1 MSRRIA
7 LITDVLHFIGQ
18 ASAEALTNDGFRVLC
33 CDEAFADGTE
43 RAKFINAHPALTPLA
58 AQSPEEIRDVI
69 ATDYG
74 RLDVLVNNDAYPADK
89 APVEE
94 VTQHALSETFGHL
107 LFRPYLLT
115 VALVPMMKEALQGKV
130 IFVSS
135 AAPLR
140 GLPNYSM
147 YVTARGA
154 ANTLAQ
160 TLAQE
165 LARWNIQVNALAPN
179 FVESPTYFP
188 PSLMENP
195 EIRDKIL
202 SNIPLGR
209 LGKQEEAAG
218 VISFLASQKSNFIT
232 GHVIPLAGGWA

>member
-1 MSRRIA
+1 MTQPIA
-7 LITDVLHFIGQ
+7 LITDVLHFIGKSS
-18 ASAEALTNDGFRVLC
+18 ASTLARDEFKVLC
-33 CDEAFADGTE
+33 CDAAFSDPETCDKFESDHPGLTALADQDPDEICATI
-43 RAKFINAHPALTPLA
+43 RA
-58 AQSPEEIRDVI
+58 
-69 ATDYG
+69 DYG
-74 RLDVLVNNDAYPADK
+74 RLDVLVNNDAYPANK
-89 APVEE
+89 ASIDEITEE
-94 VTQHALSETFGHL
+94 ALQETFGHL
-107 LFRPYLLT
+107 LFKPYLLT
-115 VALVPMMKEALQGKV
+115 SALVPLMKEAQCGKI

-154 ANTLAQ
+154 ANSLTQ

-218 VISFLASQKSNFIT
+218 VISFLAGESSNFIT

>member
-1 MSRRIA
+1 MTSRIA
-7 LITDVLHFIGQ
+7 LVTDVLHFIGHS
-18 ASAEALTNDGFRVLC
+18 SAAALADDGFRVLC
-33 CDEAFADGTE
+33 QDEAFTEPRE
-43 RAKFINAHPALTPLA
+43 RAAFGAAHPALTPLA
-58 AQSPEEIRDVI
+58 AQSPEQIKAAIV
-69 ATDYG
+69 ADYG
-74 RLDVLVNNDAYPADK
+74 RIDVLVNNDAYPAEK
-89 APVEE
+89 ASIEE
-94 VTQHALSETFGHL
+94 VTADALEKTFEHL

-115 VALVPMMKEALQGKV
+115 AALVPLMKDAEQGKI

-154 ANTLAQ
+154 ANTLTQ

-165 LARWNIQVNALAPN
+165 LGRWNIQVNALAPN

-195 EIRDKIL
+195 EVRDRIL
-202 SNIPLGR
+202 SRIPLGR
-209 LGKQEEAAG
+209 LGKQEEAAA
-218 VISFLASQKSNFIT
+218 VISFLASEKSSFIT
-232 GHVIPLAGGWA
+232 GHVIPMAGGWA

>member
-1 MSRRIA
+1 MTSPVA

-18 ASAEALTNDGFRVLC
+18 SSAEALSNDGFQVLC
-33 CDEAFADGTE
+33 CDEAFTDAEERSKFEAD
-43 RAKFINAHPALTPLA
+43 HPGLTALA
-58 AQSPEEIRDVI
+58 AQTPEEIKSTVQTEYR
-69 ATDYG
+69 
-74 RLDVLVNNDAYPADK
+74 RLDVLVNNDAYPAEK
-89 APVEE
+89 APIEE
-94 VTQHALSETFGHL
+94 ISSGSLQATFEHL

-115 VALVPMMKEALQGKV
+115 SAIVPMMKEAQSGKI

-160 TLAQE
+160 TLAME
-165 LARWNIQVNALAPN
+165 LGRWNIQVNALAPN

-195 EIRDKIL
+195 EVRDKIL

-218 VISFLASQKSNFIT
+218 VISFLASEKANFIT

>member
-1 MSRRIA
+1 MTQPIA
-7 LITDVLHFIGQ
+7 IVTDVLHFIGKS
-18 ASAEALTNDGFRVLC
+18 SAAALARDGFKVLC
-33 CDEAFADGTE
+33 CDEAFID
-43 RAKFINAHPALTPLA
+43 
-58 AQSPEEIRDVI
+58 PEERIKFESDHPGLTALADQDPDEI
-69 ATDYG
+69 CATLRTNHG
-74 RLDVLVNNDAYPADK
+74 RLDVLVNNDAYPANK
-89 APVEE
+89 ASIDEITEE
-94 VTQHALSETFGHL
+94 ALQETFGHL
-107 LFRPYLLT
+107 LFKPYLLT
-115 VALVPMMKEALQGKV
+115 SALVPLMKEATRGKI

-154 ANTLAQ
+154 ANSLTQ

-218 VISFLASQKSNFIT
+218 VISFLAGENSNFIT
-232 GHVIPLAGGWA
+232 GHIIPLAGGWA